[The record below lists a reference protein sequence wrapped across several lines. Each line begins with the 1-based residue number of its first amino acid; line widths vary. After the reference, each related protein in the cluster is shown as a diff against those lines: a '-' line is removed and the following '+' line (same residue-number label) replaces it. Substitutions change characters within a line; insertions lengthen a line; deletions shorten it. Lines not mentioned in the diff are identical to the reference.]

1 MVQYLV
7 KEVNQFP
14 SDIECMRYI
23 ATIADKVWKTKIPTY
38 VPIEDYLH
46 YLTEVFNSCLRGHSA
61 GTAEEVSSV
70 HGDHC
75 QSQRSAGGWG
85 EQERQHST

>member
-7 KEVNQFP
+7 KEVIQFP

-23 ATIADKVWKTKIPTY
+23 ATIADKVNIDLY
-38 VPIEDYLH
+38 IQALFFSAVIDLS
-46 YLTEVFNSCLRGHSA
+46 EVIRSQSYNLLFPEGA
-61 GTAEEVSSV
+61 VEEVSPV

-75 QSQRSAGGWG
+75 QGKRPAG
-85 EQERQHST
+85 S